1 MPWQHVICHTSSKVH
16 QESIND
22 LMETHHVLSI
32 TIQDAEDNPVLE
44 PLPGETP
51 LWDTLI
57 ITALFEEDANL
68 KPLVSQLNTNK
79 KLWDMTKISTEV
91 LEDQVW
97 ERAWMKNFHP
107 MQFGDNLWIYPS
119 GYEIPDDNSVKI
131 LLDPGLAFGTGTH
144 PTTALCLE
152 WLDQNPPDSLNV
164 IDYGCGSGV
173 LAIAAI
179 KLGAKH
185 IVATDIDPQALTA
198 TLDNMQRNS
207 IAREKISRFL
217 PENCPDTPV
226 DLLMANILSGPLVE
240 LYPKLNSLI
249 ISGGTLVLSGI
260 LEDQQDDVVNTYSVA
275 FENIQVKML
284 DGWIRINATKK

>member
-1 MPWQHVICHTSSKVH
+1 MPWQQLICHTSSKAH

-22 LMETHHVLSI
+22 LMEAHNVLSM

-51 LWDTLI
+51 LWDKLI
-57 ITALFEEDANL
+57 ITALFEEEADL
-68 KPLVSQLNTNK
+68 KPLLSHLNAQK
-79 KLWDMTKISTEV
+79 KTWDITKIVTEV

-97 ERAWMKNFHP
+97 ERAWMENFHP

-144 PTTALCLE
+144 STTALCLE
-152 WLDQNPPDSLNV
+152 WLDQNPPYNLTA

-185 IVATDIDPQALTA
+185 VVATDIDPQAITA
-198 TLDNMQRNS
+198 TLDNMQRND
-207 IAREKISRFL
+207 IASDKISRYL
-217 PENCPDTPV
+217 PEECPDTPV

-249 ISGGTLVLSGI
+249 VSGGALVLSGI
-260 LEDQQDDVVNTYSVA
+260 LEEQKDDIINTYSASFDHLEVT
-275 FENIQVKML
+275 VL
-284 DGWIRINATKK
+284 DGWIRVSGTKK